1 MFNTNKW
8 KKYDPRNIVWGITIL
23 VVLLLNV
30 YPFVWMFVGSF
41 IGSEG
46 VTIEHYLKAFSAF
59 NFGEVFL
66 NTLVFSMG
74 ITLIGLLLGLF
85 VAIAVSRTNMR
96 CKSLIRSI
104 TILGFVS
111 PPWIN
116 AMGYIFL
123 LGPRAGI
130 INKAFLNWF
139 GVPLF
144 DIYTM
149 GGMIFVGSL
158 FVYSLVFIIVSKAL
172 ENMDNSF
179 EEAAMVSG
187 SGTLKTI
194 FTITL
199 PLIKPSIL
207 TATVFSLIA
216 GFAMFAVPAILGIP
230 SRTYV
235 FATQLYRLMN
245 AFPPNLHVSAAIA
258 VIFTLL
264 AVLIGVLMI
273 RYQNKIIA
281 GRYAVIGTKG
291 TKKMEFELKHPWLL
305 TACCGI
311 VVLLA
316 LVVPYSMVLAM
327 SFMKTGYLD
336 FTLSNLTLD
345 NYRYIFFDYRNMW
358 NAVRN
363 TLFIGVG
370 SALGALI
377 VGSVVSYI
385 QIRTRVFY
393 RNLLS
398 LVVLFTLI
406 VPSSALVVGVIWG
419 WIRPP
424 LALYGTIWLI
434 VICMVARFLPLATRN
449 ISDGLQQINVSLEEA
464 SSVCGGYWATTFF
477 KITLPLM
484 KPVLLG
490 SFLLGFL
497 SSVRDL
503 LIPIFL
509 GGASARTITLPV
521 AAYIFWGHAEI
532 GPATAL
538 SIILVL
544 FTLLIYLPLERIISE
559 TV

>member
-1 MFNTNKW
+1 MFTTNKR
-8 KKYDPRNIVWGITIL
+8 KKNDLKNIIWGVTIL

-30 YPFVWMFVGSF
+30 YPFIWMF
-41 IGSEG
+41 IGSFLG
-46 VTIEHYLKAFSAF
+46 ADGLTVEHYLKAFTAF
-59 NFGEVFL
+59 DFGEVFL
-66 NTLVFSMG
+66 NTLIFCLG
-74 ITLIGLLLGLF
+74 TTLVGLVLGLF
-85 VAIAVSRTNMR
+85 VAIAVARTNMR
-96 CKSLIRSI
+96 GKSVIKSI

-116 AMGYIFL
+116 VMGYVFL
-123 LGPRAGI
+123 LGPKAGM
-130 INKAFLNWF
+130 INKLFQGW
-139 GVPLF
+139 F
-144 DIYTM
+144 DITLFNIYSM
-149 GGMIFVGSL
+149 SGMVFVGSL

-179 EEAAMVSG
+179 EEAALVSG

-194 FTITL
+194 FMVTL

-245 AFPPNLHVSAAIA
+245 AFPPNLQVSAAIA

-264 AVLIGVLMI
+264 AVVIGALMI

-291 TKKMEFELKHPWLL
+291 IKKMEFELKHPWLL
-305 TACCGI
+305 TACCGVI
-311 VVLLA
+311 VLLA

-327 SFMKTGYLD
+327 SFLKTGCLD
-336 FTLSNLTLD
+336 FAWTNFTLD
-345 NYRYIFFDYRNMW
+345 NYRYIFFDYINMW
-358 NAVRN
+358 KAVKN
-363 TLFIGVG
+363 TLLIGVAA
-370 SALGALI
+370 ALGALLI
-377 VGSVVSYI
+377 SSMVSYI
-385 QIRTRVFY
+385 QVRTRVFY
-393 RNLLS
+393 RNYLS
-398 LVVLFTLI
+398 LIVLFTLI

-434 VICMVARFLPLATRN
+434 VICMIARFLPLSTRN
-449 ISDGLQQINVSLEEA
+449 VSDGLQQVNVSLEEA
-464 SSVCGGYWATTFF
+464 SAVCGGFWLTTFF
-477 KITLPLM
+477 KVTLPLM

-490 SFLLGFL
+490 SFLLIFL

-521 AAYIFWGHAEI
+521 AAFTFWGHAEI
-532 GPATAL
+532 GTATAL
-538 SIILVL
+538 SILLVVL
-544 FTLLIYLPLERIISE
+544 TLIIYLPLERIISE
-559 TV
+559 IV